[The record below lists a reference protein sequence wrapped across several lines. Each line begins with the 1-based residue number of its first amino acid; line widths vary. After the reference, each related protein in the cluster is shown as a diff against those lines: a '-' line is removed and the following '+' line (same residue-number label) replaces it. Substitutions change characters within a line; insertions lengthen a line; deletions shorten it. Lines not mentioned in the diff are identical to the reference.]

1 MLRKILSDVIRPRIT
16 VRMTRDN
23 PFWVGGAPRAAGNAA
38 KTFSPALRLLGPGP
52 TQEPN
57 GSAVCAAH
65 RDVCVAITGVR
76 AAKHDCRVAISGVRA
91 AKDDCRVAISGVRA
105 AKHDCRVAI
114 SGLRAAKHHCRVAI
128 SGVRVVIR
136 TSSF

>member
-65 RDVCVAITGVR
+65 RDVCDAIIGGR
-76 AAKHDCRVAISGVRA
+76 NANPDALPAECHDDG
-91 AKDDCRVAISGVRA
+91 DDR
-105 AKHDCRVAI
+105 
-114 SGLRAAKHHCRVAI
+114 LRSCLLPHA
-128 SGVRVVIR
+128 
-136 TSSF
+136 